1 MKLRRAAER
10 GRPVNKFRLLKYLDV
25 ADVNMALRTLAEED
39 LIMLIAVARQRQHR
53 QTINQK
59 VVQKGGVITAR
70 GARAAI
76 DARIEA
82 EA

>member
-1 MKLRRAAER
+1 
-10 GRPVNKFRLLKYLDV
+10 
-25 ADVNMALRTLAEED
+25 MALRTLAEED
-39 LIMLIAVARQRQHR
+39 LIMLTAAARQQQHR
-53 QTINQK
+53 QIINQK

-70 GARAAI
+70 GARATI